1 MSTLRKP
8 QAIVISPNDKLYR
21 ALVNINPQWDFRQ
34 RVATPEQF
42 NNEIDAD
49 SNVEIVLIPAP
60 LLVPR
65 QNNPYADEFLSIVAD
80 CSRSVFVGIILYPG
94 KSPNEDDVV
103 ELIETKADEL
113 SIHDTMYVDFISA
126 SSPKHDLDHAIS
138 LFAENID
145 DKNVRETIAIITGK
159 DVDDLSREDTDDD
172 MDDDDDYDFDPFD
185 VSYEG
190 SDAPSDYMGRVVSI
204 TSSKGGVGKSTVAM
218 TLATFLAQQSHR
230 SVSEGLESR
239 PLKILLM
246 DMDVLDGQV
255 GFLTQ
260 DSRPTIVNLRD
271 DLTNERIDETVIHK
285 DNLGIDVLLAS
296 KKPTYQLDFS
306 LEFYRELVHRL
317 KKKYDYI
324 IFDTSVSYLD
334 PLLSQICYPLSE
346 KIVFVTEPVI
356 TSVMSMARWI
366 VSVTS
371 PSSQGG
377 QNLSKER
384 IGIVLNKY
392 LGTNTQYGNVNYDIQ
407 AIQKATFGS
416 SIVSVVPAVPSLVSA
431 SANSGRMDKMLTNKG
446 VRDAIENVAQYVV
459 GDSYKLP

>member
-1 MSTLRKP
+1 MSTPRKP
-8 QAIVISPNDKLYR
+8 QAIVISPNKKLYQV
-21 ALVNINPQWDFRQ
+21 LVDMNPQWDFRPH
-34 RVATPEQF
+34 VMTPEQF
-42 NNEIDAD
+42 NNEIDRD
-49 SNVEIVLIPAP
+49 PNVEIILIPAP
-60 LLVPR
+60 LLVAR
-65 QNNPYADEFLSIVAD
+65 QKNPYADEFLSIIAD
-80 CSRSVFVGIILYPG
+80 CSRSVFFGIILYPN
-94 KSPNEDDVV
+94 KAPSEDDVV
-103 ELIETKADEL
+103 DLIERKADALNIGE
-113 SIHDTMYVDFISA
+113 DTLYVDFISA
-126 SSPKHDLDHAIS
+126 TNPKHDLDEAIS
-138 LFAENID
+138 SFVEHAD
-145 DKNVRETIAIITGK
+145 DHNVRDTIAIITGK
-159 DVDDLSREDTDDD
+159 NDDDVDDDEDYDD
-172 MDDDDDYDFDPFD
+172 DFDPFD

-190 SDAPSDYMGRVVSI
+190 SDAPSQYMGRVISV

-371 PSSQGG
+371 PASQGG
-377 QNLSKER
+377 QNLSKDR

-416 SIVSVVPAVPSLVSA
+416 SIVSGLPAVPSLVSA
-431 SANSGRMDKMLTNKG
+431 SANSGRMDNMLSNKG
-446 VRDAIENVAQYVV
+446 VRDAVGNIAQYVV
-459 GDSYKLP
+459 GDSYELP